1 MPLGRLSGVL
11 GRLLA
16 PLGRLRGAS
25 WTLLGRPC
33 APQDGLWARMRASVL
48 NLGCSFVCFFAG
60 NNAFYILCSKV
71 ALLPPNAK
79 ITTLTVT
86 TRTFDPWLF
95 FCFCFFAG
103 GSIFYFVC
111 SKVATSAPTLNTGT
125 PALPRLRPAERHNF
139 DFAWPVVQRRR
150 YPPAVGFNKSSP
162 TSPFDPTQV
171 PGYWNPGLPLYEKT

>member
-25 WTLLGRPC
+25 WTLLGRPW

-48 NLGCSFVCFFAG
+48 ILGCSFVSFFAG
-60 NNAFYILCSKV
+60 NNAFYFLCSKV
-71 ALLPPNAK
+71 ALLPPHAK

-125 PALPRLRPAERHNF
+125 PALPRLRPAERHNPRGF
-139 DFAWPVVQRRR
+139 IPDACWIWSHVV
-150 YPPAVGFNKSSP
+150 
-162 TSPFDPTQV
+162 
-171 PGYWNPGLPLYEKT
+171 